1 MTKRRR
7 LWIPALVGLIAF
19 VIVAVL
25 AVVAAVPL
33 TSDAVRRRMVATLS
47 ERLDA
52 DVAIGTLHWRVF
64 PTIHAEGADLTL
76 RRHGHDD
83 AKPLI
88 TIKRFSADAGFAGL
102 VHKHVAHV
110 TIDGLDIEVPPND
123 QDNDDEADAGSRRA
137 RGRDESR
144 ADQGAGESDGYEG
157 TIIDTL
163 DASGAQVVINPKKKN
178 RAPRVWAI
186 HALRLRN
193 VGARQAMPF
202 DAALTNGV
210 PPGEIATTGTFGPW
224 QRKTPGR
231 TPLDG
236 AFTFARADLSVF
248 HGISGILSARG
259 RFGGVLERIVINGET
274 ETPDFTIKVG
284 GHPFGLRTKYQ
295 ATVDGTNGDTYL
307 DRIDA
312 RFLESS
318 LVAKGSVIDAP
329 PGVHGR
335 VVALDIVMGQARVED
350 VLRMAI
356 KTESPMQGALQL
368 TTKFLLPPGEADVA
382 DRLRLDGRFTM
393 ARVRFASYDVQGKI
407 NELSHRSRGLGPD
420 QRSDRVVS
428 NFQGRFR
435 LANGRL
441 TLPSLTFSVPGA
453 NVQLAGRYALKP
465 ETLDFTGALLMDAKV
480 SETQT
485 GIKSLLLKVVDP
497 LFRRNG
503 RTTIPIHVRGTRNE
517 PDFGLDVGRVFKR
530 GDKP

>member
-1 MTKRRR
+1 M
-7 LWIPALVGLIAF
+7 
-19 VIVAVL
+19 
-25 AVVAAVPL
+25 
-33 TSDAVRRRMVATLS
+33 
-47 ERLDA
+47 
-52 DVAIGTLHWRVF
+52 
-64 PTIHAEGADLTL
+64 
-76 RRHGHDD
+76 
-83 AKPLI
+83 
-88 TIKRFSADAGFAGL
+88 
-102 VHKHVAHV
+102 
-110 TIDGLDIEVPPND
+110 
-123 QDNDDEADAGSRRA
+123 
-137 RGRDESR
+137 
-144 ADQGAGESDGYEG
+144 
-157 TIIDTL
+157 
-163 DASGAQVVINPKKKN
+163 
-178 RAPRVWAI
+178 
-186 HALRLRN
+186 
-193 VGARQAMPF
+193 
-202 DAALTNGV
+202 
-210 PPGEIATTGTFGPW
+210 
-224 QRKTPGR
+224 
-231 TPLDG
+231 
-236 AFTFARADLSVF
+236 
-248 HGISGILSARG
+248 
-259 RFGGVLERIVINGET
+259 
-274 ETPDFTIKVG
+274 
-284 GHPFGLRTKYQ
+284 
-295 ATVDGTNGDTYL
+295 
-307 DRIDA
+307 
-312 RFLESS
+312 
-318 LVAKGSVIDAP
+318 
-329 PGVHGR
+329 
-335 VVALDIVMGQARVED
+335 ALDIVMGQARVED

-435 LANGRL
+435 LADGRL